1 VAYVADAVP
10 FTAPVS
16 APAPATKPSAA
27 FVAATTYRRLE
38 LKYWATELQAAALLR
53 LTKPHLE
60 LDPYCLKG
68 AQRNVSLYLD
78 TPTRSFYDAHRASL
92 PDRHKL
98 RIRTYDE
105 GANDGPAFLEVKR
118 KVKAI
123 TAKCRVIT
131 SRRLAQAVVRGE
143 FDEALALAPD
153 NADLA
158 EFVYL
163 ARQHQVEPSL
173 LIAADRLSLISADD
187 GGQFRMTLDRD
198 IRYQR
203 PLGSALQGLPRAWT
217 PLDIWELNGDPSLR
231 VMVEMKCAE
240 YAPAWL
246 APVVAQ
252 LGLYR
257 ASFSKYI
264 ASMTQDALATDL
276 WAPLVNDADG

>member
-1 VAYVADAVP
+1 VAAAADAS
-10 FTAPVS
+10 PVLS
-16 APAPATKPSAA
+16 PVLSPRPSQA

-68 AQRNVSLYLD
+68 SQRNVSLYLD
-78 TPTRSFYDAHRASL
+78 TPTRTFYDAHLASL

-131 SRRLAQAVVRGE
+131 SRKLAQSVVRGQ

-153 NADLA
+153 NTDLA

-163 ARQHQVEPSL
+163 AQQYQVEPSL

-203 PLGSALQGLPRAWT
+203 PVGSDLQGFRGAWT
-217 PLDIWELNGDPSLR
+217 PLDIWELNGDPSLV

-246 APVVAQ
+246 SPVLAQ

-264 ASMTQDALATDL
+264 ASMTQDSLDTDV
-276 WAPLVNDADG
+276 WAPIVNNGDGDW

>member
-1 VAYVADAVP
+1 VAAAADALPVL
-10 FTAPVS
+10 AP
-16 APAPATKPSAA
+16 KPSQA
-27 FVAATTYRRLE
+27 FVAATTHRRLE

-53 LTKPHLE
+53 LTRPHLE
-60 LDPYCLKG
+60 LDPYCVNG

-78 TPTRSFYDAHRASL
+78 TPARTFYDAHLSSL

-131 SRRLAQAVVRGE
+131 SRKLARAVVLGQY
-143 FDEALALAPD
+143 DEALALAPD
-153 NADLA
+153 NRDLA

-163 ARQHQVEPSL
+163 AQQYQVEPSM

-203 PLGSALQGLPRAWT
+203 PLGSQLQGFPGAWT
-217 PLDIWELNGDPSLR
+217 PLDIWELNRDPSLV

-246 APVVAQ
+246 APVLSQ

-257 ASFSKYI
+257 TSFSKYV
-264 ASMTQDALATDL
+264 ASMTQDALDTDA
-276 WAPLVNDADG
+276 WAPMVNNGDGAW